1 MLRTLD
7 SEVLEIG
14 KRIRV
19 LRLERGMQQT
29 ELADKLEISQ
39 TNMSNIERGRTGVTI
54 QNLLKMRK
62 ILGCNMNDFFVGLDS
77 CSENKNSIDLTDVVQ
92 ILKLLKNSEIKG
104 L

>member
-7 SEVLEIG
+7 NEVLEIG
-14 KRIRV
+14 TRIKV

-62 ILGCNMNDFFVGLDS
+62 ILGCTMNDFFVGLE
-77 CSENKNSIDLTDVVQ
+77 CSSGDKNSLDLTDVVQ